1 MEQILN
7 QILDKIDGLESSLGG
22 RIDKLDAR
30 MDRLEGRMDRLE
42 GQMDKLEGQ
51 MDKLEG
57 RMDQQDSRMDRL
69 EHAQAAMSRKI
80 DYIYEETA
88 GLLEFKTA
96 TVRFQEETVKTL
108 QRHETDIELLKKI
121 AAR

>member
-42 GQMDKLEGQ
+42 GQMDKLEG
-51 MDKLEG
+51 

-69 EHAQAAMSRKI
+69 EHAQAAMSRKV

-121 AAR
+121 AR